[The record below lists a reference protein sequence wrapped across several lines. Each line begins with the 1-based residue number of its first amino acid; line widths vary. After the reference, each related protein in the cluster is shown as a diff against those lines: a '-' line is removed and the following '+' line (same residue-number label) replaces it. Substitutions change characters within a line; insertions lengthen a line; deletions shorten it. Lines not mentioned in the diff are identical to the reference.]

1 MLNLSRCTSD
11 GTKNAFRAFFRAG
24 AGKLAL
30 SVDLAASLYE
40 RRHNKLLSEQFL

>member
-40 RRHNKLLSEQFL
+40 RRHEKCFQSIFS